1 MLHYVGSRPCPHSS
15 CRTRRASHQ
24 IPNQAVSS
32 DWRTP
37 AGMEPAVVMAAVLA
51 VVVMAVVMAVVL
63 AALDRLFASRTPQ
76 ATRAT

>member
-1 MLHYVGSRPCPHSS
+1 
-15 CRTRRASHQ
+15 
-24 IPNQAVSS
+24 
-32 DWRTP
+32 
-37 AGMEPAVVMAAVLA
+37 MELAVVMAAVLA